1 LWRRLKTEGRLLKQ
15 SLGSNTLVD
24 LNFIPKMDKQQ
35 LIDGYQRI
43 LQTIYSPKEYF
54 ERASAFLS
62 QLGEAARPPVVF
74 SDVMALGRSLWRQ
87 GLVCNYRKEYWKFL
101 AQTVRRHRH
110 HFSKAITLAIMG
122 HHFFE
127 LISTEASVSCDTSA
141 ALG

>member
-1 LWRRLKTEGRLLKQ
+1 
-15 SLGSNTLVD
+15 
-24 LNFIPKMDKQQ
+24 M
-35 LIDGYQRI
+35 
-43 LQTIYSPKEYF
+43 
-54 ERASAFLS
+54 
-62 QLGEAARPPVVF
+62 VF

-127 LISTEASVSCDTSA
+127 LISTEGSASCDTSA

>member
-1 LWRRLKTEGRLLKQ
+1 
-15 SLGSNTLVD
+15 
-24 LNFIPKMDKQQ
+24 
-35 LIDGYQRI
+35 
-43 LQTIYSPKEYF
+43 
-54 ERASAFLS
+54 
-62 QLGEAARPPVVF
+62 VVF

-127 LISTEASVSCDTSA
+127 LISAEGSVSCDTSA
-141 ALG
+141 AMG